1 MHYVKAR
8 LENLSQEEIAR
19 GLEFNS
25 PAALYRRLKGDGYPV
40 CPECGET
47 PVTGE
52 HCPPPRKRAP
62 AKGAGGIIALLPASG
77 AVELFEEALEQFRA
91 DITHLARR
99 REYLQGERFAVR
111 EEWVTGFEVPREKT
125 PVMRRYLREGTD
137 ADSWR
142 I

>member
-1 MHYVKAR
+1 MPGVWRDSGNGRALSAAPQAR
-8 LENLSQEEIAR
+8 PGEGR
-19 GLEFNS
+19 WR
-25 PAALYRRLKGDGYPV
+25 YRRV
-40 CPECGET
+40 
-47 PVTGE
+47 
-52 HCPPPRKRAP
+52 AP
-62 AKGAGGIIALLPASG
+62 ASA
-77 AVELFEEALEQFRA
+77 AVKLFEEALEQFRA
-91 DITHLARR
+91 DITHLARH